1 MRFAE
6 AVVLWA
12 LAGAPLLAFLMVHS
26 IRRRR
31 RALKA
36 LAEPA
41 LLGRIVTMVGAEWRL
56 LKAVLAC
63 AAVVLLVIGLARPQ
77 WGMNLDPVVRR
88 GVDLVIAFDVSES
101 MMVEDLRPSRL
112 AKAQREAGRLLEEL
126 GGDRVAVVAFAGS
139 AARLCPLTLDHAAA
153 RLFIDALSPDLLSAA
168 GTSMATGLEEVI
180 AAYGEGERRFRAA
193 VLFSDGEDHTGE
205 LEEVI
210 ARAAEEGIVIHTVGV
225 GTPTGG
231 PIPVRDQHG
240 AVLGYK
246 EDRED
251 HVVTSRLEEP
261 ALAAIAE
268 GTGGLYLPA
277 TPGGGEIERIAGAIG
292 EMDQREMQQR
302 LLTRFE
308 ERFQIPLALALALLV
323 LEALL
328 PDRRRRSGRRFPAG
342 SAPAGLLVLAMTL
355 APAYAASAASLMEE
369 GNRLFEEGRYDEAL
383 KLYTEAQIEAPDAPE
398 THLSIGNVLFRKGE
412 HAKAREAYRRAL
424 AARDRSLA
432 GSAHYNSG
440 TASFA
445 EGDLPEAVSRFREAL
460 RIDPEDADAR
470 RNLELALL
478 KLQQLQPPPTAQ
490 QQPQDRQDQQEQ
502 EEQQSSARQ
511 QAGEE
516 EQEQQQTGAGQEDE
530 ERKGEDRQE
539 SSPPRTPA
547 ERKERREAERI
558 LDALKGEDRPR
569 IDPRHQRRPERP
581 PEKDW

>member
-12 LAGAPLLAFLMVHS
+12 LAGAPLLALLMIHS

-31 RALKA
+31 RALQA

-41 LLGRIVTMVGAEWRL
+41 LLDRIVTMVGTEWRL
-56 LKAVLAC
+56 LKGALAC

-77 WGMNLDPVVRR
+77 WGMSLDPVVRR

-101 MMVEDLRPSRL
+101 MLAEDLRPSRL
-112 AKAQREAGRLLEEL
+112 AKAQREAGRLLEAL

-168 GTSMATGLEEVI
+168 GTSLATGLEEVM
-180 AAYGEGERRFRAA
+180 AAYGDGERRFRAA
-193 VLFSDGEDHTGE
+193 VLFSDGEDHAGG
-205 LEEVI
+205 LERAI
-210 ARAAEEGIVIHTVGV
+210 ARAAEAGMVVHTVGV
-225 GTPTGG
+225 GTPTGA
-231 PIPVRDQHG
+231 PIPVRDRNG

-246 EDRED
+246 EDREG

-277 TPGGGEIERIAGAIG
+277 TPGGGEIERIAEAIG

-308 ERFQIPLALALALLV
+308 ERFQIPLALALALLLV
-323 LEALL
+323 EALL
-328 PDRRRRSGRRFPAG
+328 PDRRRRSSGRRFPAG
-342 SAPAGLLVLAMTL
+342 TAAAGLLILLTTL
-355 APAYAASAASLMEE
+355 APAHAASAAALMEE

-398 THLSIGNVLFRKGE
+398 IHLSIGNVLFRKGE

-440 TASFA
+440 TASLA
-445 EGDLPEAVSRFREAL
+445 EGDLPEAVNRFREAL
-460 RIDPEDADAR
+460 KIDPEDADAR

-478 KLQQLQPPPTAQ
+478 RLQQLQPPPAAQ
-490 QQPQDRQDQQEQ
+490 QQPQDRQEQQDQED
-502 EEQQSSARQ
+502 QQSSAQ
-511 QAGEE
+511 SQTGEE
-516 EQEQQQTGAGQEDE
+516 TQEQEQTGAGQEE
-530 ERKGEDRQE
+530 EREGEDRQE
-539 SSPPRTPA
+539 SPSPRTPA

-569 IDPRHQRRPERP
+569 IDPRQQRRPERP